1 MSTLLSSKDSGRNSR
16 EGYGDVGVLSKMG
29 PLYFL
34 CRELLFMLAC
44 LACMWQVDES
54 YAHLFKFY
62 AKIILKKKKPKSRLG
77 SKITP
82 NQSSLFCP

>member
-1 MSTLLSSKDSGRNSR
+1 MWVCYPKWDHCIFYAENF
-16 EGYGDVGVLSKMG
+16 Y
-29 PLYFL
+29 
-34 CRELLFMLAC
+34 FMLAC

-82 NQSSLFCP
+82 DRSSLFCP